1 VRVITRYEPPA
12 GTPRRSDDGNDDIQM
27 RRTVEL
33 LRHHVPGLQQI
44 AGSLKKIIADALA
57 TWHGIERGRPM
68 EDRQA
73 KNEKARGFFDDIW
86 REGDVWQLETSDFE
100 REKYA
105 HQLNFLKD
113 RRYARALEIGCG
125 SGRFS
130 LLLASVADEV
140 VALDVSSLAIER
152 ARSLSAGAKGITF
165 EVANIME
172 YDPVAAGPWELIVIS
187 ETIYYLGWLYSVVDV
202 ARLAMRLFEATREG
216 GRLLMCNSEAGE
228 KSLPPIIRTYRDLML
243 NVGYRLA
250 AEDRFRGSKNGREQE
265 ALVSYYTKP

>member
-1 VRVITRYEPPA
+1 
-12 GTPRRSDDGNDDIQM
+12 M
-27 RRTVEL
+27 RLADR
-33 LRHHVPGLQQI
+33 
-44 AGSLKKIIADALA
+44 LKKIGAAALA
-57 TWHGIERGRPM
+57 TRHGIERRGTV

-73 KNEKARGFFDDIW
+73 KDEKARMFFDNIW
-86 REGDVWQLETSDFE
+86 REGDVWELETSDFE

-105 HQLNFLKD
+105 YQLNFLKG
-113 RRYARALEIGCG
+113 RRYGRALEIGCG
-125 SGRFS
+125 SGCFS
-130 LLLASVADEV
+130 LLLARVADEV
-140 VALDVSSLAIER
+140 VAIDVSSLAIKR
-152 ARSLSAGAKGITF
+152 ARSLSTGPKSIAF
-165 EVANIME
+165 EVANIMD
-172 YDPVAAGPWELIVIS
+172 YDPVAAGPWDLIVMS

-202 ARLAMRLFEATREG
+202 ARLAMRLFEATRDG